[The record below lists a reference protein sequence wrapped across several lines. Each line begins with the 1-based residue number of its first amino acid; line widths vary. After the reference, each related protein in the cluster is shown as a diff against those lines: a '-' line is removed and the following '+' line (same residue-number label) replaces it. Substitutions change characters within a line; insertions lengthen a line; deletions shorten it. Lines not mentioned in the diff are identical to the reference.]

1 MLCLIDHIGRPGKCF
16 QHGDRSLQPAS
27 VLLSFTDMARALLGD
42 LELAVLLS
50 VARLD
55 EAAYSAQVRRDVS
68 ERTQR
73 EQTVGAVHA
82 TLQRLE
88 NKKLVRSSM
97 SDATPVRGGRAR
109 RCYRI
114 TAAGE
119 RAIEHAHAVNAAIW
133 DGARKGWRTV

>member
-1 MLCLIDHIGRPGKCF
+1 
-16 QHGDRSLQPAS
+16 
-27 VLLSFTDMARALLGD
+27 
-42 LELAVLLS
+42 
-50 VARLD
+50 
-55 EAAYSAQVRRDVS
+55 
-68 ERTQR
+68 
-73 EQTVGAVHA
+73 VHA

-114 TAAGE
+114 TTAGE